1 MTALR
6 AIPTF
11 TFSPSVSAV
20 PCEDVVDGS
29 VVNSAQIT
37 PKDIHPDEVYE
48 YAHRGLTTNGIGG
61 KFGKDMRTIM
71 FHFGK
76 TIGRARADKALKLM
90 ATIEDRAEFV
100 DAAEKAL
107 GGPDMRAVEILLRRT
122 DPEPKEP
129 QFVIAP
135 VMSTIPILN
144 FSVDDINQLELP
156 S

>member
-11 TFSPSVSAV
+11 TFSPNVAAL
-20 PCEDVVDGS
+20 PCEDIVNGS

-37 PKDIHPDEVYE
+37 PKDIHPDEVYRL
-48 YAHRGLTTNGIGG
+48 AHLGLTTNGIGG

-71 FHFGK
+71 FHFSK
-76 TIGRARADKALKLM
+76 TISKGRADKAEKLM

-129 QFVIAP
+129 QFIIAP
-135 VMSTIPILN
+135 VMSTIPVLN
-144 FSVDDINQLELP
+144 FSLDEINNMELP
-156 S
+156 A